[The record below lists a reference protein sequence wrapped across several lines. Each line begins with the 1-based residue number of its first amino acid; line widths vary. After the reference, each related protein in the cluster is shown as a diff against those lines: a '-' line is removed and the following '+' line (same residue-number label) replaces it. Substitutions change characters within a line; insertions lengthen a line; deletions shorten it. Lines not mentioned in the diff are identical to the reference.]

1 MTYEEAI
8 KKISELNARGWAF
21 SMTQGMGR
29 IVLNEFSGGFTHH
42 GGCSGGEFYAN
53 TFPELVEVTSD
64 AVEQM
69 EERWLAQKRYSV

>member
-8 KKISELNARGWAF
+8 KMISDLNARGWAF

-29 IVLNEFSGGFTHH
+29 VVAGEFSGSFTHYK
-42 GGCSGGEFYAN
+42 GTSAPAFYAN
-53 TFPELVEVTSD
+53 TFPELIEVTSE

-69 EERWLAQKRYSV
+69 EESWLAQSPKK